1 MNSLLFIAKNNL
13 KKHKGEA
20 VILFALIFM
29 AAVLL
34 YSSTALIM
42 SGNNAVDEVIEKNNV
57 SDLLLFAQPITEEE
71 MQQGVESVDLTEK
84 CETVPCIQLSPE
96 YYYGDMA
103 KEDASANIF
112 YVFDSSRPTELNKFP
127 EEFNNL
133 KDDEIVIAYYLSSSI
148 KTGDE
153 LHFTLGSKE
162 YSFKVAGYVEN
173 LYFAN
178 ARNISG
184 IMAYVSHNTF
194 EEFTDISEPVMM
206 TYANAKENTDLH
218 EYELAVQKAF
228 PKDLSLVT
236 VDRNTMVF
244 SCVMLS
250 DMASGIILVFTLTL
264 VAMSVII
271 MHFSIKNFIELNI
284 QNIGLLQATG
294 YTAKELRFAC
304 VMEQMIIAVLAT
316 VAAVFVGIF
325 ISGPLNMLT
334 GMLVGLKGFSG
345 IAVPPLLAT
354 IIGIPVMVFLGSLI
368 ATTSYK
374 KLTVLEA
381 LRSGI
386 TSHNF
391 RKNHFP
397 LEKSRLPLNLVMAGK
412 NNMGSIK
419 RSIFITLIVAL
430 LTMSTCE
437 GFSMFQSWALDQSN
451 ILNMIGLEI
460 SDIQVPTYGDDALEN
475 EARKHGDVEKVNT
488 WTTIQNAEVTYLENS
503 ETLGIDVYGDVNILN
518 QETVIEGHLPANGNE
533 IVLSVVESDRLEA
546 KPGDV
551 VNIKAVDGSFVAFTV
566 SGIDQKFN
574 NMGKKGL
581 MTEEGALRINP
592 DFAPEYTIIY
602 LKDSSKAKNLKEEWE
617 EKYPDYQFILFETF
631 MSESINSI
639 IMAMETIC
647 FIFVIATCFVVILT
661 QLLLTRAQVIRER
674 KNLGVSKAL
683 GYTSGELIR
692 RTLMTN
698 MPLIV
703 IGILIGSAFHIA
715 FSDKLTILALS
726 SFGMREISAS
736 TDPVWFLVSAL
747 IIIVCAV
754 VTALLSSRRIA
765 KLEPSKILTEE

>member
-1 MNSLLFIAKNNL
+1 MNSLFFIAKNNL

-34 YSSTALIM
+34 FSSTSLIM
-42 SGNNAVDEVIEKNNV
+42 SGNNAVNEVIEKNNV
-57 SDLLLFAQPITEEE
+57 SDLLLFAQPITEED
-71 MQQGVESVDLTEK
+71 MQAKVASVDLTEK
-84 CETVPCIQLSPE
+84 CETLPCIQLSSE

-112 YVFDSSRPTELNKFP
+112 FVFDSSRPTELNKFP

-133 KDDEIVIAYYLSSSI
+133 KDDEIVLPYYLSSSI
-148 KTGDE
+148 NAGDE
-153 LHFTLGSKE
+153 LHFPMGNKE
-162 YSFKVAGYVEN
+162 YNFKVAGFVEN

-184 IMAYVSHNTF
+184 IIAYVSHDIFKEF
-194 EEFTDISEPVMM
+194 EDISEPITM
-206 TYANAKENTDLH
+206 TYANAKDNTDLH

-236 VDRNTMVF
+236 VDRNTMIL
-244 SCVMLS
+244 SCVMLA
-250 DMASGIILVFTLTL
+250 DMASGIIMVFTLTL

-316 VAAVFVGIF
+316 VAAIFAGIF
-325 ISGPLNMLT
+325 IGGPLNILT
-334 GMLVGLKGFSG
+334 GMLVGLKGYSG

-354 IIGIPVMVFLGSLI
+354 VIGIPAMVFLGSLI

-381 LRSGI
+381 LRRGI

-397 LEKSRLPLNLVMAGK
+397 LEKSRLPLDLVMAGK
-412 NNMGSIK
+412 NNLGSVK

-437 GFSMFQSWALDQSN
+437 GFSMYQNWALDQSN

-460 SDIQVPTYGDDALEN
+460 SDIQVPTYGDKELEN
-475 EARKHGDVEKVNT
+475 EARRHGDVEKVNT
-488 WTTIQNAEVTYLENS
+488 WTTVQNVEVTYLENS

-518 QETVIEGHLPANGNE
+518 QETVIEGHIPANSNE
-533 IVLSVVESDRLEA
+533 IVLSVIESERLGA

-551 VNIKAVDGSFVAFTV
+551 VNIKAVDGSTVAYTV

-581 MTEEGALRINP
+581 MSEEGALRINP
-592 DFAPEYTIIY
+592 DFKPEYTIIY
-602 LKDSSKAKNLKEEWE
+602 LKDSSKAKEVKDELEDKF
-617 EKYPDYQFILFETF
+617 PDYQFILFETF
-631 MSESINSI
+631 MSESIDSI
-639 IMAMETIC
+639 ILAMETIC
-647 FIFVIATCFVVILT
+647 LVFVIATCFVVILT

-674 KNLGVSKAL
+674 TSLGVSKAL

-698 MPLIV
+698 IPLIV
-703 IGILIGSAFHIA
+703 LGILIGFVFHIA
-715 FSDKLTILALS
+715 FSDKLTLLALS
-726 SFGMREISAS
+726 SFGIRQSSAS
-736 TDPVWFLVSAL
+736 TDPVWFLATAVIILACAVITAL
-747 IIIVCAV
+747 I
-754 VTALLSSRRIA
+754 SSRSIT
-765 KLEPSKILTEE
+765 KLEPVKILKEE

>member
-1 MNSLLFIAKNNL
+1 
-13 KKHKGEA
+13 
-20 VILFALIFM
+20 
-29 AAVLL
+29 
-34 YSSTALIM
+34 
-42 SGNNAVDEVIEKNNV
+42 
-57 SDLLLFAQPITEEE
+57 
-71 MQQGVESVDLTEK
+71 
-84 CETVPCIQLSPE
+84 
-96 YYYGDMA
+96 
-103 KEDASANIF
+103 
-112 YVFDSSRPTELNKFP
+112 
-127 EEFNNL
+127 
-133 KDDEIVIAYYLSSSI
+133 
-148 KTGDE
+148 
-153 LHFTLGSKE
+153 
-162 YSFKVAGYVEN
+162 
-173 LYFAN
+173 
-178 ARNISG
+178 
-184 IMAYVSHNTF
+184 
-194 EEFTDISEPVMM
+194 
-206 TYANAKENTDLH
+206 
-218 EYELAVQKAF
+218 
-228 PKDLSLVT
+228 
-236 VDRNTMVF
+236 
-244 SCVMLS
+244 
-250 DMASGIILVFTLTL
+250 
-264 VAMSVII
+264 
-271 MHFSIKNFIELNI
+271 
-284 QNIGLLQATG
+284 
-294 YTAKELRFAC
+294 
-304 VMEQMIIAVLAT
+304 
-316 VAAVFVGIF
+316 
-325 ISGPLNMLT
+325 
-334 GMLVGLKGFSG
+334 
-345 IAVPPLLAT
+345 
-354 IIGIPVMVFLGSLI
+354 IGIPVMVFLGSLI

-412 NNMGSIK
+412 NNMGSVK

-437 GFSMFQSWALDQSN
+437 GFSMFQNWALDQSN

-488 WTTIQNAEVTYLENS
+488 WTTIQSAEVTYLENS
-503 ETLGIDVYGDVNILN
+503 ESLGIDVYGDVNILN

-533 IVLSVVESDRLEA
+533 IVLSVVESERLGA

-551 VNIKAVDGSFVAFTV
+551 VDIKAVDGSFVAFTV

-581 MTEEGALRINP
+581 MSEEGALRINP
-592 DFAPEYTIIY
+592 NFQPEYTIIY
-602 LKDSSKAKNLKEEWE
+602 LKDSSKAKDLKDEWE
-617 EKYPDYQFILFETF
+617 DKYPDYQFILFETF
-631 MSESINSI
+631 MSESIDSI

-647 FIFVIATCFVVILT
+647 FVFVIATCFVVILT

-698 MPLIV
+698 IPLIV

-715 FSDKLTILALS
+715 FSDKLTIIALA

-765 KLEPSKILTEE
+765 KLEPSRILTEE

>member
-1 MNSLLFIAKNNL
+1 MNSLFFIAKNNI
-13 KKHKGEA
+13 KKHKGEVA
-20 VILFALIFM
+20 ILFALIFM
-29 AAVLL
+29 AALLL

-42 SGNNAVDEVIEKNNV
+42 SGTNAVNDVIEKNNV
-57 SDLLLFAQPITEEE
+57 SDLLLFAQPITEED
-71 MQQGVESVDLTEK
+71 MQKKVESVALTEK
-84 CETVPCIQLSPE
+84 CETIPCIQMSPE
-96 YYYGDMA
+96 YYYGDME
-103 KEDASANIF
+103 KEDATSNIF
-112 YVFDSSRPTELNKFP
+112 FVFDSSRPTELNKFP

-133 KDDEIVIAYYLSSSI
+133 KNDEIVIAYYLSSSI
-148 KTGDE
+148 KTGDK
-153 LHFTLGSKE
+153 LNFSLGSKE

-178 ARNISG
+178 ARNVSG
-184 IMAYVSHNTF
+184 IMAYVSHGTF
-194 EEFTDISEPVMM
+194 EEFKEIAEPITM

-228 PKDLSLVT
+228 PKDLTLVT

-284 QNIGLLQATG
+284 QNIGLLQASG
-294 YTAKELRFAC
+294 YAAKELRFAC

-316 VAAVFVGIF
+316 VAAIFCGIF
-325 ISGPLNMLT
+325 ISSPLNVLT

-345 IAVPPLLAT
+345 VAVPPLLAT

-391 RKNHFP
+391 RKNYFP
-397 LEKSRLPLNLVMAGK
+397 LEKSRLPLNLVLAGK
-412 NNMGSIK
+412 NNLGSVK

-437 GFSMFQSWALDQSN
+437 GFSMFQNWALDQSN

-460 SDIQVPTYGDDALEN
+460 SDIQVPTYGDRELEK
-475 EARKHGDVEKVNT
+475 ETRKHGDVEKVNT

-503 ETLGIDVYGDVNILN
+503 ESLGIDVYGDVNILN
-518 QETVIEGHLPANGNE
+518 QETVIEGHLPTNGNE
-533 IVLSVVESDRLEA
+533 IVLSVVESERLGA

-581 MTEEGALRINP
+581 MSEEGALRINP
-592 DFAPEYTIIY
+592 NFQPEYTIIY
-602 LKDSSKAKNLKEEWE
+602 LKDSSKAKAMKDELED
-617 EKYPDYQFILFETF
+617 KYPDYQFILFETF
-631 MSESINSI
+631 MSESIDSI

-647 FIFVIATCFVVILT
+647 FVFVIATCFVVILT

-674 KNLGVSKAL
+674 TNLGVSKAL

-698 MPLIV
+698 IPLMV
-703 IGILIGSAFHIA
+703 TGILIGSVLHIA
-715 FSDKLTILALS
+715 FSDKLTLLALS
-726 SFGMREISAS
+726 SFGMRQISAS
-736 TDPVWFLVSAL
+736 TDPVWFLATAA
-747 IIIVCAV
+747 IILVCAV
-754 VTALLSSRRIA
+754 VTAFFSGMGIT
-765 KLEPSKILTEE
+765 KLEPVKILKEE

>member
-34 YSSTALIM
+34 FSSTALIM
-42 SGNNAVDEVIEKNNV
+42 SGNNAVNEVIEKNNV

-71 MQQGVESVDLTEK
+71 MQERVESVDLTEK
-84 CETVPCIQLSPE
+84 CETVPCIQLSSD
-96 YYYGDMA
+96 YYYGDMD
-103 KEDASANIF
+103 KEDASSNIF

-153 LHFTLGSKE
+153 LHLAMGSKE

-178 ARNISG
+178 SRNIGG
-184 IMAYVSHNTF
+184 IMAYVGHDTF
-194 EEFTDISEPVMM
+194 EKFKDIAEPITMN
-206 TYANAKENTDLH
+206 YANAKENTDLH
-218 EYELAVQKAF
+218 EFELAVQKVF
-228 PKDLSLVT
+228 PKDISVIT
-236 VDRNTMVF
+236 VDRNTMIF
-244 SCVMLS
+244 SSVMMS
-250 DMASGIILVFTLTL
+250 DMASAVVLVFTLTL
-264 VAMSVII
+264 VVMSVII
-271 MHFSIKNFIELNI
+271 MHFSIKNFIELNV

-316 VAAVFVGIF
+316 VAAIFAGIF
-325 ISGPLNMLT
+325 VSGPLNMLT
-334 GMLVGLKGFSG
+334 GTLVGLRGYSG
-345 IAVPPLLAT
+345 IAVVPLLAT
-354 IIGIPVMVFLGSLI
+354 LIGIPVLVFLGSLI
-368 ATTSYK
+368 ATISYR

-391 RKNHFP
+391 KKNHFP

-419 RSIFITLIVAL
+419 RSIFIIVIVSL

-437 GFSMFQSWALDQSN
+437 GFSMFQNWALDKSN

-460 SDIQVPTYGDDALEN
+460 SDIEVPTYGDHALEN

-488 WTTIQNAEVTYLENS
+488 WTTIQNAEVKHLENT

-533 IVLSVVESDRLEA
+533 IVLSVVESERLGA
-546 KPGDV
+546 NPGDV
-551 VNIKAVDGSFVAFTV
+551 VDIKAVDGSFVAFTV

-581 MTEEGALRINP
+581 MSEEGALRLNP
-592 DFAPEYTIIY
+592 DLQPEYTIIY
-602 LKDSSKAKNLKEEWE
+602 LKDSSKAKDLKDEWE
-617 EKYPDYQFILFETF
+617 EKYPDYQFILFETY
-631 MSESINSI
+631 MTESINSI
-639 IMAMETIC
+639 ILAMETIC
-647 FIFVIATCFVVILT
+647 FVFVIATCFVVILT

-698 MPLIV
+698 IPLIV
-703 IGILIGSAFHIA
+703 IGILTGSVLHIA
-715 FSDKLTILALS
+715 LSDKLTVLALS
-726 SFGMREISAS
+726 SFGLRQVSAS
-736 TDPVWFLVSAL
+736 TDPVWFLVSAA
-747 IIIVCAV
+747 IILVCAV
-754 VTALLSSRRIA
+754 VTALLSSRSIA
-765 KLEPSKILTEE
+765 KLEPSRILTEE